1 METNTVNP
9 TRRLERGDGPVGGV
23 AAGLADYFD
32 LDATVVRIGLV
43 AGALVGFPVVPIT
56 YLAAWV
62 IIPRAET
69 SWAPRSSGP
78 IYGQPLGPTPTPT
91 PPPAPVAAAP
101 AAAPASPFVAPPAD
115 FPADFPAPMA
125 DEVSETTG
133 ADGQADGPEQKEQE
147 S

>member
-32 LDATVVRIGLV
+32 LDPTVVRIGLV

-56 YLAAWV
+56 YLAAWM

-78 IYGQPLGPTPTPT
+78 IYGQPLGPTP
-91 PPPAPVAAAP
+91 PPAPTPVAAA
-101 AAAPASPFVAPPAD
+101 AAPAGPFVAPPAD

-133 ADGQADGPEQKEQE
+133 PGGQADGPEQKEQE

>member
-9 TRRLERGDGPVGGV
+9 TRRLERGDGPIGGV

-32 LDATVVRIGLV
+32 LDPTVVRVGLV

-56 YLAAWV
+56 YLAAWM

-69 SWAPRSSGP
+69 SWAP
-78 IYGQPLGPTPTPT
+78 T
-91 PPPAPVAAAP
+91 PPAPVDGQP
-101 AAAPASPFVAPPAD
+101 IPPA
-115 FPADFPAPMA
+115 PAPMPPPPA
-125 DEVSETTG
+125 TAPAPVPPAPAPVVESPEAEHETEDSE
-133 ADGQADGPEQKEQE
+133 PVERE